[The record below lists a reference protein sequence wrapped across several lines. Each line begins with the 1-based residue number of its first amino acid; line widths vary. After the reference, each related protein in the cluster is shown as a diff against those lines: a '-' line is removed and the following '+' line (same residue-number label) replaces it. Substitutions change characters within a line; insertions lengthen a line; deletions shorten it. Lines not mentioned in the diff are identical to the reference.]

1 MREKSLSVS
10 LGAGMLAG
18 LASLF
23 TGIAGL
29 SACCIGPLALL
40 SFGAG
45 SSMAATLKVLQPW
58 QPLFIS
64 IAVVT
69 VLLSG
74 WHLYRPQP
82 ACTDS
87 QGSSCPADSRR
98 KTRWLFWLISLLVLL
113 SISAPFISPYLR

>member
-45 SSMAATLKVLQPW
+45 SSMAATLEVLQPW

-74 WHLYRPQP
+74 WRLYRPQS
-82 ACTDS
+82 CTDS
-87 QGSSCPADSRR
+87 QASSCLPDARR

-113 SISAPFISPYLR
+113 SISAPFISPYMN